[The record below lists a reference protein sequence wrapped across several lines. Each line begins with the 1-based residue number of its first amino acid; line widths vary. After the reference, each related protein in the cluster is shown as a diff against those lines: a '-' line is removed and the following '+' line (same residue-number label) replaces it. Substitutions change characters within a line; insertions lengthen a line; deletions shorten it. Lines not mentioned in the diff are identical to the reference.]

1 MKKTSVL
8 IVEDEVII
16 ARDLAQTLT
25 KLGYLV
31 VGHCVKG
38 EDAITMVEEK
48 MPDIILMDIML
59 KGDMTGIDAAK
70 EIRKKF
76 QLPVV
81 YLTAYSDEDSIGRAN
96 SSGPS
101 GYLVKPFK
109 ANDLRA
115 TIETALYRF
124 KEEMQ
129 LRKENE
135 MLYHLVQNKDSN
147 SKDILFVKSSFQ
159 LVKVVMKD
167 ILYVEALKD
176 YVSLHTIQG
185 KYIIRSTMKGIQ
197 EKLPPDR
204 FVRVH
209 RSFIVRVDKIISI
222 DHTKVILEYNKEV
235 PIGGLYKE
243 EFLKRINTI

>member
-1 MKKTSVL
+1 MKKTGVL

-38 EDAITMVEEK
+38 EDAIDMVEEK
-48 MPDIILMDIML
+48 TPDIVLMDIML

-76 QLPVV
+76 QIPIV

-124 KEEMQ
+124 NEEMK

-135 MLYHLVQNKDSN
+135 MLYHLVQNKDS
-147 SKDILFVKSSFQ
+147 KDILFVKSSFQ
-159 LVKVVMKD
+159 LVKVIMKD

-176 YVSLHTIQG
+176 YVTLHTISG

-197 EKLPPDR
+197 EKLPTDR

-209 RSFIVRVDKIISI
+209 RSFIVRIDKIISI
-222 DHTKVILEYNKEV
+222 DHTKVILEYNKDV
-235 PIGGLYKE
+235 PVGGLYKE